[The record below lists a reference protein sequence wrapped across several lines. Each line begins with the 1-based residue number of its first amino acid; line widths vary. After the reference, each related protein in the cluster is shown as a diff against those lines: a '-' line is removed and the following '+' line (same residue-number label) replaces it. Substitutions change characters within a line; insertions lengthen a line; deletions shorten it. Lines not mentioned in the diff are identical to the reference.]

1 MGGDSGDTVYKVL
14 HKLTRRLYALKI
26 EILRDV
32 DNPNVVKCHD
42 MYDHIGEIQVLL
54 EHMDDGSL
62 EETHIVDELA
72 LSDIAIQILFGLHYL
87 NR

>member
-1 MGGDSGDTVYKVL
+1 MGGGNGDIVYKVL
-14 HKLTRRLYALKI
+14 HKLTRRL
-26 EILRDV
+26 DV

-72 LSDIAIQILFGLHYL
+72 LSDIAIQILSGLHYL